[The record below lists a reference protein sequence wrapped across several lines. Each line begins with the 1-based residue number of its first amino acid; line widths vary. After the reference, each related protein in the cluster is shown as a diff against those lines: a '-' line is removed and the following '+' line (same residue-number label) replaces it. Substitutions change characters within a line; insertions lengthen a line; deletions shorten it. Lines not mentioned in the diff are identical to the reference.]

1 MGITV
6 LESACVMQALFF
18 SLIFKSLLKC
28 MTITFT
34 KGYKTATAINATVV
48 LLYNY
53 LTSDYFDIIMMLGQF
68 SFIQLTGTAYYLIGW
83 RR

>member
-1 MGITV
+1 
-6 LESACVMQALFF
+6 
-18 SLIFKSLLKC
+18 

-53 LTSDYFDIIMMLGQF
+53 LTLDYFDIIMMLGQF
-68 SFIQLTGTAYYLIGW
+68 SFIQLTGTAYYIIGW